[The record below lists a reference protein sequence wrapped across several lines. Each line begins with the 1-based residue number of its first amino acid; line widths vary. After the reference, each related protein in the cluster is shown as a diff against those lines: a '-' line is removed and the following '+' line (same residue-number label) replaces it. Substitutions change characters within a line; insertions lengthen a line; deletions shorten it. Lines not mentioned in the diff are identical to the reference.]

1 MMRAAQYGSDAIAG
15 VINIVLKENDNG
27 GNLGYRFGG
36 YDKGDGLQRKLS
48 GWKGLALGLGQRV
61 RPVQPGGQQRGRPGR
76 RLHRLRLCHLCTQ
89 EHRRRRLLRPAHHAD
104 PQLRHDALQRYP
116 DGRLP
121 ITRYNLQDYALT
133 GGVRYEDDTL
143 GTFDLAANYGNDTL
157 KSTDRNAI
165 NPSWGDARSPATTR
179 ASPTLMPPR
188 WNTRCSAPMSTWKAN

>member
-1 MMRAAQYGSDAIAG
+1 MSDQYNLVANSEVGLADGFTAYGFATYAHKNTDAEGFFDPPTTLIRNYGS
-15 VINIVLKENDNG
+15 
-27 GNLGYRFGG
+27 
-36 YDKGDGLQRKLS
+36 
-48 GWKGLALGLGQRV
+48 
-61 RPVQPGGQQRGRPGR
+61 
-76 RLHRLRLCHLCTQ
+76 
-89 EHRRRRLLRPAHHAD
+89 
-104 PQLRHDALQRYP
+104 DALQRYP